1 MTIAE
6 KLAAARGDAGSAPAG
21 TSQAA
26 EVTGEGE
33 EKVSATDGAEA
44 DSIID
49 EATDE
54 EAVTAEDVAV
64 EAVDRDNMSVDEM
77 VAWCRKHDG

>member
-6 KLAAARGDAGSAPAG
+6 KLAAARGDAGSAPADNG
-21 TSQAA
+21 ESTQVTDEVEDVAA
-26 EVTGEGE
+26 VD
-33 EKVSATDGAEA
+33 SAT
-44 DSIID
+44 D
-49 EATDE
+49 EATDGE
-54 EAVTAEDVAV
+54 TATAEDAAV